1 MINLLDYIL
10 DLFRDEGQAQAF
22 VANPD
27 QALADAG
34 LSTVGSGQL
43 QSVAAAAIPSL
54 AMGGNGDPV
63 ADLQQAVS
71 SHYGFDQLRAS
82 TRHLWKHRSGE
93 QQQLY
98 EPDHQYHR

>member
-34 LSTVGSGQL
+34 LSTVSSAQL
-43 QSVAAAAIPSL
+43 QSVAATAIPSL
-54 AMGGNGDPV
+54 AMGGNAAARSDRRC
-63 ADLQQAVS
+63 
-71 SHYGFDQLRAS
+71 LRCRP
-82 TRHLWKHRSGE
+82 TVQVMTG
-93 QQQLY
+93 
-98 EPDHQYHR
+98 

>member
-34 LSTVGSGQL
+34 LSTVSSAHCSL
-43 QSVAAAAIPSL
+43 WPRRPSRVWH
-54 AMGGNGDPV
+54 GR
-63 ADLQQAVS
+63 Q
-71 SHYGFDQLRAS
+71 R
-82 TRHLWKHRSGE
+82 
-93 QQQLY
+93 
-98 EPDHQYHR
+98 